1 MNDDLLVSRFERKG
15 KLREIF
21 ASTLKKI
28 DNDKTLASD
37 TEIAKE
43 AAIFYDVNDRPRYN
57 SENHKTKISVTS
69 ERTLEA
75 AQRLLKKS
83 GTKVAVLNF
92 ANSVTPGGGVRGGSG
107 AQEESLC
114 RCSNLYPII
123 EQDRF
128 LEAYYDKN
136 RAENDFRATNAIIY
150 APNVTVLKTDTDYPK
165 LMPKKEWYKVDV
177 ITCAAP
183 CLYGQRSYYDKIAE
197 KEVVIDSNWQT
208 KIHLSRCKQILRT
221 ALANNARRLVLG
233 AFGCGAF
240 GNNPKSVARGMQL
253 ALKEFDS
260 QFEEIVFAIY
270 HQPYELRNYQVFKRV
285 FEGKVD
291 YDLRRF
297 LVAQDEHYD
306 RALAEIKAGQKQT
319 HWMWFIFPQL
329 KGLGFSMM
337 SDYYGI
343 SDLDEARAYLGN
355 AKLKKNLIE
364 ISTALNE
371 CDGEIVDIMGNPDYR
386 KLLSCMTLF
395 SIADPSIE
403 IFQKI
408 IDKFYLGV
416 KDKKTLNLLAE

>member
-1 MNDDLLVSRFERKG
+1 MDDSLLISRFERKE

-28 DNDKTLASD
+28 NDDKTLAND
-37 TEIAKE
+37 TELAKE
-43 AAIFYDVNDRPRYN
+43 AAIFYDEHSRPKYKD
-57 SENHKTKISVTS
+57 EKHKTKVSVTG
-69 ERTLEA
+69 ERTFEA
-75 AQRLLKKS
+75 AQRLLKKN
-83 GTKVAVLNF
+83 GTRVAVLNF

-128 LEAYYDKN
+128 YESYYDKN

-150 APNVTVLKTDTDYPK
+150 TPDVTVLKTDTDYPK

-183 CLYGQRSYYDKIAE
+183 CLYGQKYYYDKKADKDIT
-197 KEVVIDSNWQT
+197 IDSNWQT
-208 KIHLSRCKQILRT
+208 KVHLSRAKQILRT

-240 GNNPKSVARGMQL
+240 RNDPKCVARGIQL
-253 ALKEFDS
+253 ALKEFDG

-270 HQPYELRNYQVFKRV
+270 HQPYELHNYQAFKRV

-291 YDLRRF
+291 YDLKRF
-297 LVAQDEHYD
+297 LVAHGEHYE

-329 KGLGFSMM
+329 QGLGFSMM

-343 SDLDEARAYLGN
+343 SDIDEAKAYLN
-355 AKLKKNLIE
+355 NTKLKNHLIE
-364 ISTALNE
+364 ISTALYD
-371 CDGEIVDIMGNPDYR
+371 CDGEIADIMGNPDYR

-395 SIADPSIE
+395 NVADPSIE

-416 KDKKTLNLLAE
+416 KDKRTLNMLSE